1 MRGTVPYHKEQHLKG
16 FMRENGFRAVGGL
29 AQRLTSGLAEKRSK
43 GRGASIARL
52 RAEWSVI
59 VGVEMA
65 RLTQPEALLPG
76 RGGRSG
82 KALRLK
88 VAGAAALEIQHRGA
102 QIVERVNAYFGHG
115 LIDDIRIVQGG
126 LSLRPVPPPLS
137 EPDPQAMQRIA
148 GNAADVKDPE
158 LRAALVRLG
167 ARIAT
172 SRRGLM
178 LGALGTLLMA
188 PELRAQD
195 VGGLL
200 GVLPTDHVLG
210 KADAP
215 NIIIDYFS
223 LTCPHCANFHA
234 AVLPAIR
241 SEWIDT
247 GRMRFIY
254 RHFPSDAVATRG
266 SLLAECGAERFF
278 ETIDALFKSQ
288 VDWLTASAPEDEMVR
303 IMERAGLPVQ
313 ACLANDR
320 LFDKVVGDVQSGQAL
335 GVKFTPTLFINE
347 QSYGNPE
354 GGAEGIDSILRQVGR

>member
-1 MRGTVPYHKEQHLKG
+1 MKG
-16 FMRENGFRAVGGL
+16 SMRENGFRALGGL
-29 AQRLTSGLAEKRSK
+29 AQRLTSGLAEKRTR
-43 GRGASIARL
+43 GRGAAVARL
-52 RAEWSVI
+52 KAEWSVI
-59 VGVEMA
+59 VGADIA

-76 RGGRSG
+76 RGSRSG
-82 KALRLK
+82 KMLRLK

-115 LIDDIRIVQGG
+115 FIDDIRIVQGAFA
-126 LSLRPVPPPLS
+126 LPSVASALR
-137 EPDPQAMQRIA
+137 EPDPLAMERIA
-148 GNAADVKDPE
+148 GDAADVKDPE

-172 SRRGLM
+172 SRRSM
-178 LGALGTLLMA
+178 VLGALGGLLM
-188 PELRAQD
+188 PRTLRAQD
-195 VGGLL
+195 VDKLL
-200 GVLPTDHVLG
+200 GVLETDHVLG

-247 GRMRFIY
+247 GRARFIY
-254 RHFPSDAVATRG
+254 RHFPSDAIATRG
-266 SLLAECGAERFF
+266 SLLAECGAEKFF

-288 VDWLTASAPEDEMVR
+288 VDWLTASAPEEEMVK
-303 IMERAGLPVQ
+303 IMERNGLTAQ

-347 QSYGNPE
+347 QNYGNPE
-354 GGAEGIDSILRQVGR
+354 GGLKGIDSILRQVGR